1 MKFSSDWESGGLGP
15 FHLNYLDPPLEAISQ
30 SWMLRLIIL
39 MRHCET
45 LIVLDITKT
54 EPNSRSFPSSRVPL
68 FQSKSKCETIFMKIT
83 LNCMKMEL
91 YAELIFIRNVLHLD
105 SFWNRGRRELGKG
118 LLFYY
123 TLNEKKTEV
132 IFLFLHWQ
140 QATQRARTWHDYP

>member
-1 MKFSSDWESGGLGP
+1 
-15 FHLNYLDPPLEAISQ
+15 
-30 SWMLRLIIL
+30 

-105 SFWNRGRRELGKG
+105 SF
-118 LLFYY
+118 
-123 TLNEKKTEV
+123 
-132 IFLFLHWQ
+132 
-140 QATQRARTWHDYP
+140 